1 MEKGE
6 KKELRSNHT
15 YFTRIVQAAAKTAS
29 PRNYVRSRSTPQ
41 SPHSPQLL
49 AVVGRGGGAGGGA
62 GGGTGGGGAVGAIY
76 TPPPRATA
84 STSASCPLLQ
94 PRHHQSEQQLNKRR
108 CIYASTGSAANIMMD
123 RESLSE
129 WAKDKPLSILQ
140 LDPADRAVLRIAG
153 ESLSLYKII

>member
-1 MEKGE
+1 MLEE
-6 KKELRSNHT
+6 TRHT
-15 YFTRIVQAAAKTAS
+15 RGTTA
-29 PRNYVRSRSTPQ
+29 T
-41 SPHSPQLL
+41 
-49 AVVGRGGGAGGGA
+49 
-62 GGGTGGGGAVGAIY
+62 
-76 TPPPRATA
+76 
-84 STSASCPLLQ
+84 TSASCPLLQ

-153 ESLSLYKII
+153 EFAVDEVNDIVRYMI